1 MDNASDTGIT
11 KDKLVEFTYRI
22 VDEQGDIREQVD
34 LPLTYIHGRESGMYP
49 KIEQALEGKQVG
61 DEVVVELTPDDGFGD
76 HDPGMLFEDDLQN
89 VPPEYRM
96 IGAEAEF
103 HNDRGEARTFRVTK
117 IENGRITLD
126 GNHPLAGQTIWFH
139 LNILAIRDAT
149 ADELSGAVPT
159 GQAANSPTDTPPTL
173 N

>member
-1 MDNASDTGIT
+1 MLKMAREAGMKHSGILSMSRKGIIVELRTGVRLAILL
-11 KDKLVEFTYRI
+11 K
-22 VDEQGDIREQVD
+22 
-34 LPLTYIHGRESGMYP
+34 
-49 KIEQALEGKQVG
+49 VG

-76 HDPGMLFEDDLQN
+76 HDPSMLFEDDLQN

-117 IENGRITLD
+117 IEDGRITLD

-159 GQAANSPTDTPPTL
+159 GQDASLPTDTPPTL